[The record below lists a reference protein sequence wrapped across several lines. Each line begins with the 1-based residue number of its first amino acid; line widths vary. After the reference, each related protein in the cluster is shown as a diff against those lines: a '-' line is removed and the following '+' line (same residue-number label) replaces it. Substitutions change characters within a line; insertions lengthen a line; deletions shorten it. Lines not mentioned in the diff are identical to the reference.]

1 MSITFPVKQILKFK
15 VPGVLAMGLVLG
27 QFLMT
32 GNQSNTIPNCT
43 LKVER
48 PHTSTS
54 LYEKRKINAIKLNL
68 VSECDSPQR
77 FTTLQADIQIIKND
91 NQITAHDF
99 GSITAKSSKKNPS
112 KAYFL
117 DLFLECKSSET
128 ALYLGQASGN
138 VYFDNGV
145 TVPVSGSSIKFLP
158 VDCTLGA
165 K

>member
-15 VPGVLAMGLVLG
+15 VPGVIALGLILG

-32 GNQSNTIPNCT
+32 GDQSSTKPNCT

-48 PHTSTS
+48 PHNSTS
-54 LYEKRKINAIKLNL
+54 LYENRKIKTIKLNI

-77 FTTLQADIQIIKND
+77 FTTLRADIQTIKND

-99 GSITAKSSKKNPS
+99 GFITAKSSKKISS
-112 KAYFL
+112 KAFFL
-117 DLFLECKSSET
+117 DLFLECKSSES
-128 ALYLGQASGN
+128 ALYLGQAAGN
-138 VYFDNGV
+138 VHFDNGV
-145 TVPVSGSSIKFLP
+145 TVPVSGNSIKFLP
-158 VDCTLGA
+158 VDCNLGA